1 MGEIIITM
9 QMSLD
14 GVVSQEDRWMSL
26 SDEILED
33 YLAYYKTVDAL
44 VVGGNTYAGL
54 AEYWQNAEISS
65 ESPLERA
72 VAKSLN
78 DRPKFVFTRS
88 EIDLGW
94 RNSQSAIVSD
104 ADAFVREMDKL
115 KSSFGKISVESG
127 VKTWQRCIQHQLF
140 DGLWVLV
147 HPVIASEG
155 DRLFALA
162 IRQQHLKLAS
172 SKTYQNGVVGLH
184 YQKD

>member
-1 MGEIIITM
+1 MGEIILTM

-33 YLAYYKTVDAL
+33 YIAYYKSVDAL
-44 VVGGNTYAGL
+44 VVGGNTYEGL
-54 AEYWQNAEISS
+54 AQYWPNAEVSS
-65 ESPLERA
+65 DSPIERA

-78 DRPKFVFTRS
+78 DHRKFVLTRS
-88 EIDLGW
+88 EIDLNW
-94 RNSQSAIVSD
+94 RNSEPVTVTDDES
-104 ADAFVREMDKL
+104 FVREMEKL
-115 KSSFGKISVESG
+115 KSKFGKLSVESG
-127 VKTWQRCIQHQLF
+127 VKTWQRCIKHRLF
-140 DGLWVLV
+140 DELWVLV

-162 IRQQHLKLAS
+162 RQQQPLKLVN

-184 YQKD
+184 YRKV

>member
-1 MGEIIITM
+1 MGDIIITM

-33 YLAYYKTVDAL
+33 YLAYYQTVDAL

-54 AEYWQNAEISS
+54 AEYWPNAETSS
-65 ESPLERA
+65 KSSMERA

-78 DRPKFVFTRS
+78 DHRKFVLTRS
-88 EIDLGW
+88 QIDLGW
-94 RNSQSAIVSD
+94 RNSQPVTVTDDDS
-104 ADAFVREMDKL
+104 FVREMTKL
-115 KSSFGKISVESG
+115 KNEIGKISVESG
-127 VKTWQRCIQHQLF
+127 VKTWQRCIQHRLF
-140 DGLWVLV
+140 DELWVLV

-162 IRQQHLKLAS
+162 NGQQHLKLVN
-172 SKTYQNGVVGLH
+172 SKRYRNGVMGLH
-184 YQKD
+184 YQKG

>member
-33 YLAYYKTVDAL
+33 YLTYYKTVGAL
-44 VVGGNTYAGL
+44 VIGGNTYEGL
-54 AEYWQNAEISS
+54 AQYWPNAETSS
-65 ESPLERA
+65 GSSIERA

-78 DRPKFVFTRS
+78 DHRKFVLTRA
-88 EIDLGW
+88 EIDLRW
-94 RNSQSAIVSD
+94 RNSQSVTVTDDDS
-104 ADAFVREMDKL
+104 FVREMEKL
-115 KSSFGKISVESG
+115 KNKFGKISVESG

-147 HPVIASEG
+147 HPVIAAEG
-155 DRLFALA
+155 DKQFALA
-162 IRQQHLKLAS
+162 NTQQPLELVKC
-172 SKTYQNGVVGLH
+172 KT
-184 YQKD
+184 